1 MRHLQY
7 HFLPTTIYVYL
18 YSQRAMASNST
29 PMTANPALATPR
41 AEEPASEWA
50 SSTLSALEP
59 SSNAQSSQEPG
70 SHSAAT
76 TPGLNVPGSFP
87 GQYPKPGAVQQ
98 DVQYAKDAAW
108 SALETARGYAQNAAE
123 TAGGYL
129 PASVSAYLRES
140 YVFTTSLLD

>member
-1 MRHLQY
+1 
-7 HFLPTTIYVYL
+7 
-18 YSQRAMASNST
+18 
-29 PMTANPALATPR
+29 MTANPALATPR

-59 SSNAQSSQEPG
+59 SSNAQSNTAESAQEPG

-98 DVQYAKDAAW
+98 DVKYAKDAAW
-108 SALETARGYAQNAAE
+108 NALETARGYAQTAAE

-140 YVFTTSLLD
+140 YVFPTSLLD